1 MGRLLEETETAVA
14 KDPDCHCSAQ
24 GRHCHNNLYKGDTWC
39 TCKPQAAKTRRSIEE
54 IRKELSSSLKPWSR
68 PFCPTCSMTKETGVT
83 AVDQMDEKQLGEKP
97 QLDKARER
105 TQCTGAAAG
114 EEKHGTAVE

>member
-1 MGRLLEETETAVA
+1 M
-14 KDPDCHCSAQ
+14 
-24 GRHCHNNLYKGDTWC
+24 
-39 TCKPQAAKTRRSIEE
+39 PQAAKTRRSIEE

-83 AVDQMDEKQLGEKP
+83 AVDLMDEKQLAENP

-114 EEKHGTAVE
+114 EEKHGTAVEESPRKSDSPDARADTRRRAR